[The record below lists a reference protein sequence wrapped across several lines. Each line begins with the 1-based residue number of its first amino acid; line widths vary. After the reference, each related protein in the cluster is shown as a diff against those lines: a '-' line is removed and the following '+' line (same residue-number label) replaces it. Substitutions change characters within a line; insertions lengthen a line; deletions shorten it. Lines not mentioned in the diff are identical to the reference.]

1 MVRQRR
7 LCYCQLVLEEVF
19 KNCFYF
25 GCQILP
31 WELQMIITVLGK
43 FSSIT
48 DPRLDSILRQLDRYG
63 GKNVE
68 RFTLLDR
75 IRVSSAGIST
85 SFQILPGMPGVSMFG
100 YSLASNMDLDKNS
113 YPDLAVGSLSDAVF
127 VYR

>member
-1 MVRQRR
+1 MF
-7 LCYCQLVLEEVF
+7 L
-19 KNCFYF
+19 F

-43 FSSIT
+43 FSSIM
-48 DPRLDSILRQLDRYG
+48 DPSLDSILRELDRYG
-63 GKNVE
+63 GKTVE
-68 RFTLLDR
+68 RLALLDR
-75 IRVSSAGIST
+75 IRVSSAGLST
-85 SFQILPGMPGVSMFG
+85 SFQILTAMPGVSMFG